1 MAWITKV
8 SAETQEKTVKK
19 QVSTEHVF
27 QVMGKGN
34 VDQIKD
40 KDRRQFRFSPYE
52 PTGLYASPNEK
63 ITILVEGTQNIQAY
77 IGTFSY
83 DAAWDQDSLIKSFTL
98 KPGENTI
105 ESPNGGMIYFYNPQ
119 QGGTVRAEIT
129 AGGAPTPFFELGKHT
144 QQDLVNMLDTYPNAH
159 AVELKGERVLIT
171 ASPERVKKYLIGSN
185 TDPVQLLKKMD
196 ESIRIQ
202 DRVSGLSE
210 KEADKHYVHFVED
223 NHSKDYYMYSYS
235 SRTAYVGDAIQHVLD
250 VNDFTKDG
258 WGPWH
263 EAGHQRQ
270 QTPWTW
276 DGLGEVTVNIYSMS
290 VQRAFGSKSRLE
302 KGTYEKAFNYLNK
315 PQSEKDY
322 NKIDDVFVKLAM
334 FWQLDLAFGEE
345 FYPKLHQEYRSL
357 SKEELP
363 KNNEEKIQGFI
374 YNTSKVA
381 KQNLLPFFDKWG
393 LVATPETRQKVEA
406 LNDPIITAP
415 IWEATDSKPIKVK
428 VEEPTIASQVS
439 DTDEKDKT
447 DVTLQKKN
455 EGFIYNV
462 KVTLPTEVAGYEALR
477 IYDDIENVIDIEKVT
492 VEDEKGTDISGYGEI
507 KIDKATGKVEF
518 NFAKDKIIEVA
529 GNNVFMK
536 VTGKLKD
543 EVDLSNYEKRII
555 SNTAKVQWNGKEKE
569 SNKVTVQVPLLKL
582 GDRVWEDSNRNGIQ
596 DQGEKGIE
604 DVRVLLLDK
613 EGNVLKEVK
622 TDKEGNYLFDGLTE
636 NIYRVQVDTPPG
648 YVFTLKQSGQ
658 DVTVDSNV
666 NETGVTNDI
675 AFSNDNLTFDV
686 GVTRNNN
693 NEPSNNESSNNEP
706 SNNESS
712 NNEPS
717 NNESSNNEPSNN
729 EPGNNE
735 SSNNESSN
743 NESSNNESSN
753 NEPGNNESS
762 NNEPSNNES
771 SNNEPGNNESSNNES
786 SNKSSNTENKL
797 IDPTV
802 KQMTNKNGVLP
813 NTGSQI
819 SILSLIGV
827 ILLLISAV
835 FWKKSIKKI

>member
-8 SAETQEKTVKK
+8 SAETQEKTIKK

-52 PTGLYASPNEK
+52 PTGLYANPNEK

-83 DAAWDQDSLIKSFTL
+83 DAAWNQDSLIKSFTL

-144 QQDLVNMLDTYPNAH
+144 KQDLVNMLDTYPNAH

-185 TDPVQLLKKMD
+185 TDPVQLLKKID

-202 DRVSGLSE
+202 DRVSGLSYE
-210 KEADKHYVHFVED
+210 EADKHYVHFVED
-223 NHSKDYYMYSYS
+223 NHSQGYYMYSYS
-235 SRTAYVGDAIQHVLD
+235 SRTAYVGDAIQHILD

-270 QTPWTW
+270 QIPWTW

-290 VQRAFGSKSRLE
+290 VQRAFGNKSRLE
-302 KGTYEKAFNYLNK
+302 KGTYEKVFNYLNK

-393 LVATPETRQKVEA
+393 LMATPETRQKVEA
-406 LNDPIITAP
+406 LNHPILTAP

-428 VEEPTIASQVS
+428 VEEPTITNQVS

-447 DVTLQKKN
+447 DVKLQKKN
-455 EGFIYNV
+455 EDFIYNV
-462 KVTLPTEVAGYEALR
+462 KVTLPVEVVGYDSLR
-477 IYDDIENVIDIEKVT
+477 IYDDTENVIDIEKIT
-492 VEDEKGTDISGYGEI
+492 VEDEKGTDISSYGEI
-507 KIDKATGKVEF
+507 KVDKATGKVEF
-518 NFAKDKIIEVA
+518 NFAKDKIKEVA

-543 EVDLSNYEKRII
+543 EADLSNYEKRTIP
-555 SNTAKVQWNGKEKE
+555 NTAKVQWNGKEKE
-569 SNKVTVQVPLLKL
+569 SNKVTVKVPLLKL

-596 DQGEKGIE
+596 DQDEKGIE
-604 DVRVLLLDK
+604 GVRVLLLDK
-613 EGNVLKEVK
+613 EGNVLKEIK

-636 NIYRVQVDTPPG
+636 SIYRVQVETPSG

-666 NETGVTNDI
+666 NETGVTDDI

-686 GVTRNNN
+686 GITRNN
-693 NEPSNNESSNNEP
+693 
-706 SNNESS
+706 
-712 NNEPS
+712 
-717 NNESSNNEPSNN
+717 NNEPSNN

-735 SSNNESSN
+735 PDNNQPSS
-743 NESSNNESSN
+743 
-753 NEPGNNESS
+753 NEPGNNQPSS
-762 NNEPSNNES
+762 
-771 SNNEPGNNESSNNES
+771 NEPGNNQTSNNELNS
-786 SNKSSNTENKL
+786 NEPSNKSSNTENKP
-797 IDPTV
+797 IEPSV
-802 KQMTNKNGVLP
+802 KQMTNKNDVLP

-819 SILSLIGV
+819 SILGLIGV
-827 ILLLISAV
+827 ILLLVSAIL
-835 FWKKSIKKI
+835 WKRSIKKI